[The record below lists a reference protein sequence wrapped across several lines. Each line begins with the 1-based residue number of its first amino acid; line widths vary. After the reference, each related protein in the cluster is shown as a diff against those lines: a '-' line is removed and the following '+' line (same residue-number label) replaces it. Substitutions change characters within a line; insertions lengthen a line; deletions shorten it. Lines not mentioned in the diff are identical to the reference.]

1 MIGFNVSMY
10 ERSIQSITKLREDRY
25 VNERRNN

>member
-1 MIGFNVSMY
+1 MIGFNVSTY
-10 ERSIQSITKLREDRY
+10 ERSIQSIAKLREDRY